1 MGAASLLAA
10 VVALLAVSAG
20 IWLSQREPE
29 VQRQLTPLDYASLS
43 AYADRN
49 SESALRWGTYRSGH
63 YLGIRSRTKPVFVS
77 AGLLWGSQHEDL
89 SQLRHECRQDDRLQK
104 YGWLQHDGRRFA
116 RQVIEDQANRVQLT
130 THYLRLQE
138 PDASVEGW
146 AARVAVQHMEPQ
158 DERLRRKAVTS
169 TKLSLFFYVEL
180 VCGDEKLEHPCRDQL
195 RDVLSVAVE
204 PSTLACGSDEGSEC
218 TQLVLKTAEQDD
230 SPFQFTMQAQL
241 KTKRE
246 IKLSELRFSGLKA
259 TSGLNIKEKLIS
271 LGQRVNRDREV
282 ALDNVVEDGSTLVVI
297 QAIVE
302 APVEAWEPDSVVL
315 DVVLNEASRHE
326 EGKDNDDDD
335 ALLAPV
341 DAMVDEKIELFAS
354 GFQRQFEQTYGLSDK
369 QLSTVGA
376 DGVLTS
382 ESFNES
388 HIAFAQAAFSNL
400 IGGMGYFYGS
410 ALVQQDPDV
419 QEVRETAVKPLFTA
433 VPSRS
438 FFPRGF
444 LWDEGFHQIG
454 ISTFD
459 SDITRDVVSHWMG
472 VMEQDGY
479 IAREQIRGEQAR
491 KRVWPSEFLVQHG
504 EHANP
509 PSLLLCIEKLLALSA
524 QSEATE
530 LENRQFMKAIFPFLE
545 RWYEWFLITQQGP
558 EPASFRWRGRKAHD
572 GKLIANTLSSGLDDY
587 PRASSPSDK
596 EMHLD
601 LLCWLIKASDVMS
614 QAASFI
620 GLDESKVKVFKDK
633 KKQLMVGLNKHHW
646 NKTVQAFFDVGEH
659 SEDGLIEYQVVIR
672 CQAQEG
678 KFIDTTAPIERLQ
691 AGDRDV
697 CPPSHPQFLYPLGD
711 GQGNVK
717 VQPAFVPGTVCACLR
732 DIAQLSETDRACCRQ
747 SSST

>member
-1 MGAASLLAA
+1 MDTGIDINLPSIGTVACEPRHTVSMGIASLLAA
-10 VVALLAVSAG
+10 VMALLAVSAG
-20 IWLSQREPE
+20 FWLSQREPE
-29 VQRQLTPLDYASLS
+29 AQRQLTPLDYDSLS

-138 PDASVEGW
+138 QDASVQGW
-146 AARVAVQHMEPQ
+146 ATRVAVQHMEPQ
-158 DERLRRKAVTS
+158 DERLRRKTVAS

-180 VCGDEKLEHPCRDQL
+180 VCDDEKLEHPCRDQL
-195 RDVLSVAVE
+195 RNAFSVAVE
-204 PSTLACGSDEGSEC
+204 PSTLACDSAQGFEC
-218 TQLVLKTAEQDD
+218 TQLVLKTADS
-230 SPFQFTMQAQL
+230 SPFQFTMQTQL
-241 KTKRE
+241 KTKSE
-246 IKLSELRFSGLKA
+246 IKLSELRFSGLKT
-259 TSGLNIKEKLIS
+259 TSGLNIKEKLVS
-271 LGQRVNRDREV
+271 LGQRVDRDREV
-282 ALDNVVEDGSTLVVI
+282 VLDNIVEDGSTLVVI
-297 QAIVE
+297 QAIVD
-302 APVEAWEPDSVVL
+302 APVDAWGPDSVVL
-315 DVVLNEASRHE
+315 DVLLNEASRHE
-326 EGKDNDDDD
+326 EEQVDEDD
-335 ALLAPV
+335 ALLVPV
-341 DAMVDEKIELFAS
+341 DAMVDEKIAMFAS
-354 GFQRQFEQTYGLSDK
+354 GFQHQFEQTFRLSEK

-376 DGVLTS
+376 DGDLTS
-382 ESFNES
+382 EPFNES

-400 IGGMGYFYGS
+400 IGGIGYFYGS
-410 ALVQQDPDV
+410 ALVQQDPNVD
-419 QEVRETAVKPLFTA
+419 QVRETEVKPLFTA

-454 ISTFD
+454 ISAFD

-509 PSLLLCIEKLLALSA
+509 PSLLLCIEKLLARSALSQA
-524 QSEATE
+524 AE
-530 LENRQFMKAIFPFLE
+530 LENRQFMKMIFPFLE
-545 RWYEWFLITQQGP
+545 RWYEWFLITQRGP
-558 EPASFRWRGRKAHD
+558 QPASFRWRGRKAHD
-572 GKLIANTLSSGLDDY
+572 GKLISNTLSSGLDDY
-587 PRASSPSDK
+587 PRASNPSDN

-620 GLDESKVKVFKDK
+620 GLDESKVRGFKA
-633 KKQLMVGLNKHHW
+633 KKQQLLAGLTKHHW

-659 SEDGLIEYQVVIR
+659 SEDGLIEHQVVIR
-672 CQAQEG
+672 CQTEEG

-717 VQPAFVPGTVCACLR
+717 VQAAFVPGTVCA
-732 DIAQLSETDRACCRQ
+732 
-747 SSST
+747 